1 MRRTHVIPDRL
12 RTTQWQKDLPMP
24 LHASHPHATG
34 PSVHAGAERPFG
46 RLRRCIHSIF
56 VGFWG
61 AHWPRT
67 AAWGTAQMLA
77 LWVMAGSV
85 LAQAPL
91 GGAPVAP
98 AVLQGTTVDGAPFSL
113 AALKGRVVL
122 VMFWSTGCAVC
133 RDKMPE
139 LRQNALGWRGQPFDM
154 VLVSTDR
161 RQQDLMDYERIVA
174 STVPASQRFTQLWT
188 GAANYRDSL
197 GGAALASTSL
207 PTAYLLDKTGRVV
220 ERYSG
225 RIPPEAWDRI
235 ADLL

>member
-1 MRRTHVIPDRL
+1 
-12 RTTQWQKDLPMP
+12 MP
-24 LHASHPHATG
+24 HHCPKLHATAQPVQG
-34 PSVHAGAERPFG
+34 GAERLLG
-46 RLRRCIHSIF
+46 RLRGCIYPVF
-56 VGFWG
+56 LGALG
-61 AHWPRT
+61 AHWARNAARRT
-67 AAWGTAQMLA
+67 AQALA
-77 LWVMAGSV
+77 LCLVAGSV
-85 LAQAPL
+85 LAQTPA
-91 GGAPVAP
+91 VP

-161 RQQDLMDYERIVA
+161 RQQDVMDYERIVA

-207 PTAYLLDKTGRVV
+207 PTAFLLDKSGRVV